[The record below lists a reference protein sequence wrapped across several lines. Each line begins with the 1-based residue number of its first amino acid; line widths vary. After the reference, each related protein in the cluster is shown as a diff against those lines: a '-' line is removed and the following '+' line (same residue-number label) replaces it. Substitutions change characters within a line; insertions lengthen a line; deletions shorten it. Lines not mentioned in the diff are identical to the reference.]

1 MAGKELVTVK
11 KPKGRPKLYREEYA
25 EQAYRLALLGLT
37 NEEMAGFFKVSIAT
51 FENWIANY
59 PDFIGALKG
68 GREDSDGKVAVS
80 LFKRATGYSHQDIK
94 VLVVNGEIVRVPI
107 EVKYPP
113 ETAACIFWLKNRQR
127 GRWRDKWAEDDN
139 SNGNTIV
146 IRDETAAGVKASDE
160 VKIS

>member
-11 KPKGRPKLYREEYA
+11 KARGRPKLYKPEYA
-25 EQAYRLALLGLT
+25 EQAYRLCLLGLT
-37 NEEMAGFFKVSIAT
+37 NDELASFFKVSPSSIDYWIAT
-51 FENWIANY
+51 ETEFSS
-59 PDFIGALKG
+59 ALKQ

-94 VLVVNGEIVRVPI
+94 VLVVNGEVIRVPI

-127 GRWRDKWAEDDN
+127 SRWRDKWAEDDN

-146 IRDETAAGVKASDE
+146 IRDETAAGVKASEE